1 MLRRILVPHMRY
13 FKNCWRYRTLKMKKW
28 SSQWTQFMQLRK
40 EAWKK
45 KKNSGLQRGLNPWPR
60 EEHIEHCYR
69 TLLRSPGRNDEA
81 NSHAQSTWRLH
92 TPTICGR
99 FAPAQCN
106 AGLPKKKTLQQGK
119 INRKTIQ
126 IVLVSTMPPR
136 LSILSCYIPV
146 AHGRLSMTREV
157 FTSLFTPHVFS
168 IFGLIAFSWIL
179 CRLRTLL
186 KSYTSAC
193 LELVCAPPTM
203 KLRGRSVS
211 KTSLWLTICKRSS
224 LCCVDCPMLPW

>member
-1 MLRRILVPHMRY
+1 
-13 FKNCWRYRTLKMKKW
+13 
-28 SSQWTQFMQLRK
+28 MQLRK
-40 EAWKK
+40 EAWNEKN

-81 NSHAQSTWRLH
+81 NSHAHSTWRLH
-92 TPTICGR
+92 TPTICGPSV
-99 FAPAQCN
+99 PAQCN

-146 AHGRLSMTREV
+146 AHGRLSMTHEV
-157 FTSLFTPHVFS
+157 FTWTPFRDTRINVRWASTCVPNIRPNSILVITLQAANSSKIIYIGLF
-168 IFGLIAFSWIL
+168 G
-179 CRLRTLL
+179 
-186 KSYTSAC
+186 AC
-193 LELVCAPPTM
+193 L
-203 KLRGRSVS
+203 
-211 KTSLWLTICKRSS
+211 RSS
-224 LCCVDCPMLPW
+224 NDETAWTIGLEDFPLTYYL

>member
-45 KKNSGLQRGLNPWPR
+45 KKKNSGLQRGLNPWPS

-99 FAPAQCN
+99 FVPAQCN

-146 AHGRLSMTREV
+146 AHGRLSLTREV
-157 FTSLFTPHVFS
+157 FTWIPFRDTRIKVRWASTCLLNIRPNSFLVNTLQATNSSKIIYIGLF
-168 IFGLIAFSWIL
+168 G
-179 CRLRTLL
+179 
-186 KSYTSAC
+186 AC
-193 LELVCAPPTM
+193 L
-203 KLRGRSVS
+203 RSFNDE
-211 KTSLWLTICKRSS
+211 TAWTIGLEDFPLTYD
-224 LCCVDCPMLPW
+224 L